1 MSRTVESLEM
11 KNQMSYK
18 ELLRENDKKIPT
30 NKINWI
36 KAHKLREAGKFFI
49 AILVCILGQ

>member
-18 ELLRENDKKIPT
+18 ELLRENDKKVTT
-30 NKINWI
+30 NKTN
-36 KAHKLREAGKFFI
+36 
-49 AILVCILGQ
+49 

>member
-18 ELLRENDKKIPT
+18 ELLRENDKKVPT
-30 NKINWI
+30 KINWI
-36 KAHKLREAGKFFI
+36 KAHKLREAGKFFT